1 MNATIEMLPTQA
13 EHASRPGEQTV
24 EEMLA
29 LMRTIA
35 SRELAPL
42 VRKIDADGLYPES
55 VMRSFG
61 QAGAYERHLPDGS
74 APDLQASIQGMTI
87 AGEYCLSTAFCMWC
101 QSALAWYVYNS
112 DNEALKQS
120 IGASL
125 ASGELLGGTGL
136 SNPMKAFFGIEAM
149 SLKGRPVAGGYQID
163 GRLPWVSNI
172 GPGHMLAVVF
182 EVPEQDNKRVM
193 AVVEFDA
200 QGIKANESDSF
211 VALGGTRT
219 YGMFFKNVFISEE
232 RVLADPIDDYLKKIR
247 AGFILLQSGM
257 AFGMIR
263 SCADL
268 MLKMRKPLGH
278 VNQYL
283 EVQPEELFEQLDAM
297 EASVAKLAATPYDD
311 SKEYFIE
318 VIRARLHAGELAVQ
332 SAHHAMLHS
341 GARGYV
347 TTGVAQRRLREA
359 YFCAIVTPATKQLR
373 KMLADLDAQP

>member
-1 MNATIEMLPTQA
+1 MNATIEMLPTHEA
-13 EHASRPGEQTV
+13 EVSRPGGQTV
-24 EEMLA
+24 DEMLA

-35 SRELAPL
+35 SRELAPI
-42 VRKIDADGLYPES
+42 VRKIDADGLYPED

-61 QAGAYERHLPDGS
+61 QAGAYERHLPNGT

-87 AGEYCLSTAFCMWC
+87 AGEHCLSTAFCMWC

-112 DNEALKQS
+112 GNEALKQS
-120 IGASL
+120 IGGRL

-200 QGIKANESDSF
+200 NGIKANESDSF

-219 YGMFFKNVFISEE
+219 YGMFFRNVFVSDE

-268 MLKMRKPLGH
+268 MLKMRRPLGH

-297 EASVAKLAATPYDD
+297 EATVATLAQTPYDD

>member
-297 EASVAKLAATPYDD
+297 EASVAKLAETPYDD
-311 SKEYFIE
+311 SREYFIA